1 MERDRRTDRCQECG
15 NDGCDSQMIHE
26 CIGRHNVPCNVPK
39 AICGFQRPAG
49 TISDRII
56 WDRSFTVLSCAER
69 SSYRERHSAH
79 TEGLVRTVSHQRG
92 MNVYNMLERCRQ
104 LLTVSMKG
112 VSGDFAGI
120 GSGIAHLR
128 FDHEGVFMSGVY
140 GMAPKKWR
148 SQHKVNMCDL
158 FACWRWKRQYCR

>member
-1 MERDRRTDRCQECG
+1 MSVLGATTYHATCQKPSAVFSDQQEPYQIESFGMEV
-15 NDGCDSQMIHE
+15 S
-26 CIGRHNVPCNVPK
+26 
-39 AICGFQRPAG
+39 
-49 TISDRII
+49 
-56 WDRSFTVLSCAER
+56 VLSCVER

-79 TEGLVRTVSHQRG
+79 TEGLVRAFSHQRV
-92 MNVYNMLERCRQ
+92 MNVYNMLERCWQ

-128 FDHEGVFMSGVY
+128 FDHEGNLMSGGY
-140 GMAPKKWR
+140 GMVPKKWR